1 MKKIVFQIL
10 VLSGIMISISSCTK
24 ELDENI
30 LGSLELEFENLYDGQ
45 RLVLNSQ
52 TYKNAMGE
60 EHTVSQFDYFI
71 SNIKLTKENGEVFIV
86 PQKESYFIVKHNDP
100 ASQKFTISGIPQGKY
115 TNIKYLIGVDSMR
128 NTMDVSE
135 RTGALDVGGAAQGM
149 YWSWNS
155 GYIFLKMEGT
165 SPAAPL
171 NQTTGQRGF
180 RFHIG
185 GFGGLNSKTINN
197 IKEITLTAEDPFTV
211 KENKTPHAHIFV
223 DASKVMNGK
232 TNVSIATNHTTMFNP
247 FSVNVADNYTAMF
260 KLDHFH

>member
-1 MKKIVFQIL
+1 MNKLFFQI
-10 VLSGIMISISSCTK
+10 IIISTLAFIFNSCTK
-24 ELDENI
+24 ELDDNI
-30 LGSLELEFENLYDGQ
+30 LGSVELEFENLYDGQ
-45 RLVLNSQ
+45 KLVLESQ
-52 TYKNAMGE
+52 NYKNALGQ
-60 EHTVSQFDYFI
+60 EHTVTMFDYFI
-71 SNIKLTKENGEVFIV
+71 SNIKLTKENGEVFII
-86 PQKESYFIVKHNDP
+86 PQKESYFLVKHNDP
-100 ASQKFTISGIPQGKY
+100 ASKKFTINGVPQGKY
-115 TNIKYLIGVDSMR
+115 KQIKFTVGVDSMR

-135 RTGALDVGGAAQGM
+135 RTGALDVGGQAKGM

-171 NQTTGQRGF
+171 NQATGQRGF

-197 IKEITLTAEDPFTV
+197 IKEITLNAEEASTV
-211 KENKTPHAHIFV
+211 RESKTPHAHIFV

-232 TNVSIATNHTTMFNP
+232 TNVSLVENHTTMFNP
-247 FSVNVADNYTAMF
+247 FSVNVAENYTAMF